1 MENPGILEQVTEEA
15 ALELKHKTSDFVR
28 SIVAELVGPMG
39 AISQPEARTGPY
51 RSRAARNKAV
61 YRNVLSI

>member
-1 MENPGILEQVTEEA
+1 MDLKRGCACRQGVENPGILEQVTEEA

-39 AISQPEARTGPY
+39 AIS
-51 RSRAARNKAV
+51 
-61 YRNVLSI
+61 